1 MVIVWL
7 HTCTQ
12 FTPSA
17 EPYSVKLLPL
27 RVNFTQYGS
36 VPLPPTEP
44 TSASDQPEGS
54 AVTVNTELFA
64 DWLFTVTENDP
75 EVAPDGISTSRMLT
89 LQPTTV
95 ALVPLRDT
103 VLVPCVV
110 PKPDPVICT
119 TVPTG
124 PLVGE
129 IAVIAGAWA

>member
-1 MVIVWL
+1 M
-7 HTCTQ
+7 
-12 FTPSA
+12 
-17 EPYSVKLLPL
+17 
-27 RVNFTQYGS
+27 
-36 VPLPPTEP
+36 
-44 TSASDQPEGS
+44 
-54 AVTVNTELFA
+54 NTELFA

-129 IAVIAGAWA
+129 IPVMVGAWACAGPAHKHMAENASVRTVFLVFGYINEYLPTITTRTKERNPAARTHDCRRQFY